1 MHIEKITLRHIRMPL
16 LHPFRTS
23 FGEEQVRGP
32 IIVAVQ
38 GEGLTGYGETPVSF
52 APDYSYETVQTA
64 WHIQRDFLI
73 PRLLGQDIERPE
85 QVGELLAPVRGHPMA
100 KMGLEAAIW
109 DLLAKAEGRS
119 LSQMLGGT
127 RTRIP
132 CGVSI
137 GIQPSLPALLERIGG
152 FLAQGYR
159 RIKLK
164 IEPGWELAVVKAVRD
179 EFGDVPLMLDANAA
193 FTLDDVPLFQALDEY
208 DLMMIEQPLGHDD
221 LYEHSLLQRQIK
233 TPICLDESIRHLSD
247 ARAAI
252 EWGSCR
258 IINIKAGRMGGLV
271 EARRVHDLCQ
281 ERGLPVW
288 CGGLLESG
296 IGRAHNVALASL
308 PNFRL
313 PGDISASDRYFQE
326 DIVDPPFVL
335 NSDGTMTV
343 PAGAGIGVDV
353 KTDLLQR
360 LTVEEATFLA
370 YTHCVSSVNKRG
382 TF

>member
-1 MHIEKITLRHIRMPL
+1 MQIERITLRYIQMPL
-16 LHPFRTS
+16 RHPFRTS
-23 FGEEQVRGP
+23 FGQERTRNP

-38 GEGLTGYGETPVSF
+38 SEGLTGYGETPVTSS
-52 APDYSYETVQTA
+52 PGYSYETVETA
-64 WHIQRDFLI
+64 WHIQRDFLV
-73 PRLLGQDIERPE
+73 PRLLGREIERPE
-85 QVGELLAPVRGHPMA
+85 QVGELLTPVRGHPMA

-109 DLLAKAEGRS
+109 DLLAKAEGRP

-137 GIQPSLPALLERIGG
+137 GIQPSLPALLERVAS
-152 FLAQGYR
+152 FLAQGYQ

-164 IEPGWELAVVKAVRD
+164 IEPGWELAVVRAVRH
-179 EFGDVPLMLDANAA
+179 EFGDIPLMVDANAA
-193 FTLDDVPLFQALDEY
+193 FTLDDVPLFRALDEY
-208 DLMMIEQPLGHDD
+208 NLMMVEQPLDHDD
-221 LYEHSLLQRQIK
+221 LYEHSLLQQQIR
-233 TPICLDESIRHLSD
+233 TPVCLDESIRHLGD

-258 IINIKAGRMGGLV
+258 VINIKAARMGGLV

-288 CGGLLESG
+288 CGGLLETG

-313 PGDISASDRYFQE
+313 PGDISASDRYFEE
-326 DIVDPPFVL
+326 DIVDPPFAL
-335 NSDGTMTV
+335 NPDGTMTV
-343 PAGAGIGVDV
+343 PSGVGIGVEV
-353 KTDLLQR
+353 KAELLRR
-360 LTVEEATFLA
+360 LTVEEATFEA
-370 YTHCVSSVNKRG
+370 R
-382 TF
+382 